1 MCGTYAWAPWR
12 IEENLQCMDNR
23 CNTLGK
29 TLVPWDVP
37 YVAPLT
43 QLYGYGAVSTQPYQ
57 PKEQDMCNESASWN
71 LSIVQ
76 VGSNAYSVEVSRRD
90 KKSSDKIVRE
100 FDNFGTALEFASLTY
115 EDLN

>member
-1 MCGTYAWAPWR
+1 
-12 IEENLQCMDNR
+12 
-23 CNTLGK
+23 
-29 TLVPWDVP
+29 
-37 YVAPLT
+37 
-43 QLYGYGAVSTQPYQ
+43 
-57 PKEQDMCNESASWN
+57 MCNESASWN